1 MIAIDTAK
9 QKIVDAAM
17 ELRNSGYDG
26 EFIDPVCE
34 PLFTALAEYELAL
47 KAEKSQNEFRQQLLD
62 NVSEDIA
69 REDMHFINLVN
80 VLTQ

>member
-1 MIAIDTAK
+1 MIDLHTAK

-26 EFIDPVCE
+26 EFIGPVCE

-47 KAEKSQNEFRQQLLD
+47 KTEKPQNEFRQQLLD
-62 NVSEDIA
+62 NMVEDIA

>member
-26 EFIDPVCE
+26 EFIGPVCE

-62 NVSEDIA
+62 NVSEDT
-69 REDMHFINLVN
+69 VP
-80 VLTQ
+80 